1 MIESDSDYINDI
13 AGGKKET
20 TDEEKKPVIDE
31 EVDVTQSTKEVQET
45 DVNASKDN
53 SKEKVEEEAANEE
66 IANKGTENKEVVK
79 KRAEDEEIVK
89 KSNEDVEIVKKK
101 AEEEE
106 EEIAKRKAE
115 AVEIAKKKAEEE
127 DIVKKKV
134 EEEEIAKKKAEAE
147 EIAKKKAEEDTIA
160 KKKKAEE
167 EEIAKKI
174 AEAEEIAKKKAEE
187 DVIAKKKAEEEEIA
201 KKKAEAEEIAKKK
214 AEEDVIAKKKA
225 EEDAIAKKKGDMD
238 AKAVK
243 EVDGE
248 KRSAAS
254 KSDGTDKCKK
264 ESGQLSPL
272 LTSSF
277 DENKSKVR
285 KPPEPPHPPPKL
297 PLEASIEDE
306 NMNNT
311 SKITMEIDEETE
323 GIESLNNKER
333 HNLSTGLQPPR
344 PPKEKIIARIESTL
358 DAVDDHAPISLST
371 VPPRTILNV
380 AESLENSKYPKSRLI
395 HGLFRR
401 PKNADKSQTSIVD
414 DMLED
419 ESLYTYF
426 SGNLTQDELMLR
438 QLQGIFAIHDDD
450 KDGKINKSQ
459 LSACLRL
466 LGLGTREKLLL
477 KYLNPTG
484 SSLQKPSA
492 KKSNLTAF
500 AISKVDLKTFLYVT
514 VKELQSSQ
522 SKMKE
527 DLLFVFEFLDPNQT
541 GFVSVKDLRHI
552 LTETMSDSNLDGNMF
567 LNVLD
572 AGGITVDSIRQEK
585 SLTINYHA
593 LIDNLLMGNR
603 WQSMLF

>member
-1 MIESDSDYINDI
+1 MIDSDSDYINDI
-13 AGGKKET
+13 AGGKEET

-31 EVDVTQSTKEVQET
+31 EDDVTQSTKEVQEI
-45 DVNASKDN
+45 DANASKDN
-53 SKEKVEEEAANEE
+53 SKEKVEEETANEE
-66 IANKGTENKEVVK
+66 IPNDGTENKEVVK

-106 EEIAKRKAE
+106 EIAKRKAE
-115 AVEIAKKKAEEE
+115 AVEIAKKMAEEE
-127 DIVKKKV
+127 DIVKKKAEEEEIAKKKAEAEEIAKKKA

-147 EIAKKKAEEDTIA
+147 EIAKKKAEEDVIA
-160 KKKKAEE
+160 K
-167 EEIAKKI
+167 
-174 AEAEEIAKKKAEE
+174 
-187 DVIAKKKAEEEEIA
+187 KKKAEEEEIA

-225 EEDAIAKKKGDMD
+225 EENAIAKKNGDMD

-285 KPPEPPHPPPKL
+285 KPPEPLHPPPKL

-323 GIESLNNKER
+323 EIESLNNKER